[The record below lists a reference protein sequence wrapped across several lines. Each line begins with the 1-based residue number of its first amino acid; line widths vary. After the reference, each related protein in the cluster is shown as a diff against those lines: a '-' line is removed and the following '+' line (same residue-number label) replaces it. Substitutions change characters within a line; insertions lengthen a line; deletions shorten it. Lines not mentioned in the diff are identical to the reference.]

1 MFVGGLDANV
11 TDQDLRQVF
20 GQYGELISVKIP
32 VGKGCGFVQFSQ
44 RSVPLMDTFSF
55 FYLYSLF
62 ILCKHRSVSSFHSFV
77 FLNFF
82 CKVCFFTTHSM
93 SWKQSIRRAAAEE
106 AIQKLHGTSIGQQT
120 VRLSW
125 GRSPANKQ
133 VEVSA
138 FFSCLFIFFTLSRI
152 CV

>member
-1 MFVGGLDANV
+1 LDANV

-44 RSVPLMDTFSF
+44 RSVLKPDGCICFWIGILPSSVPTEKRFHTFLLMFSA
-55 FYLYSLF
+55 LYFRLIF
-62 ILCKHRSVSSFHSFV
+62 KL
-77 FLNFF
+77 
-82 CKVCFFTTHSM
+82 M
-93 SWKQSIRRAAAEE
+93 YRAAAEE

-133 VEVSA
+133 VELLALVGVSLY
-138 FFSCLFIFFTLSRI
+138 SLLLS
-152 CV
+152 